1 MDEKRG
7 YFMEKENVPT
17 ILIGLGG
24 IGSTI
29 ANNIYGS
36 IPEER
41 RERVAIHAFDTDVN
55 SIRKLAHLKENV
67 TQTST
72 NRSVGEYLHQNDSL
86 LSWFPQNPYLRKK
99 TMTEGAGQIR
109 AVSRLA
115 FRAAM
120 ADGKMNALWE
130 SIENI
135 FPVQKDRA
143 TYGVRVIIISS
154 LVGGTGSG
162 IYLQVAMY
170 LREMLERKLGQ
181 SSVLIRGAFL
191 LPDILV
197 RSQALDQREWESVQ
211 ANGYASLKELNAI
224 TRIASATE
232 GKDVTIEL
240 EYRPNQVDLEG
251 RTTHAITDKQLPY
264 DFCFLYDYENLKG
277 EHLLGVSDYIDQVS
291 QTIYLQLFSPISAK
305 HFSLEDNQILELI
318 SSEGRGRF
326 CGAGAASL
334 KYPYEDILEYS
345 ALRWAV
351 SGLDES
357 WLMIDQIYEDELKRY
372 ELDLRKGIN
381 RKKLDRGERFTATFD
396 QLVNDENPQPFF
408 KEVEGHVR
416 EVLSNGKRGQLKTN
430 LFISAMEERV
440 KQVIKSDPELQAQSD
455 QCVIDEGQLKLKEK
469 VKREIGRV
477 EAALAFYTD
486 QINKK
491 VYEYRTFL
499 HHQIVDQDYDNPAG
513 GEGQGY
519 RLNTWFL
526 MKPDPVH
533 PLGVRYMLYKIHKAL
548 KERIETLRESN
559 TQMKKQMERYETIYN
574 LSDTEEVED
583 AVRRMELALK
593 QHFLSSVLNNEYK
606 EFTKEYVEKAGRQ
619 HTMLRKY
626 SESLLLELVFV
637 SVNQSINGMI
647 RDWERFFE
655 NLKDTRNTLL
665 SEINQRANKFEGG
678 VNPTREYVLATKEF
692 QGKLWESLRQEIN
705 SGSLPNSISKELYLS
720 HYRQYCERSNA
731 RYGSGYYNEMKVEE
745 LYRDQ
750 VLAHCRR
757 ELRDSKGDRLD
768 LDIIQALRKEAVFQE
783 KNPEKHIENRIG
795 HLAHLSS
802 PFIPFIPEHRELKFW
817 GIHNESAARMSE
829 QQLFECFNDK
839 EVTDHAFSRH
849 EVICYRAHYGL
860 SVENFQKFSAGEES
874 PNHQQ
879 LPGVYFEAYR
889 KRIGRLIRGE
899 ATVTPHLDKNWHLP
913 AYMPDLNP
921 SHARL
926 EVSKADRAFLLG
938 IIYKWIQLVNEE
950 GRKVYQYHGTKGSRL
965 IFQSGV
971 VISDELYSLHQALP
985 HNPVIYD
992 EILQRVQEKQ
1002 AYDLKKYKDMM
1013 THDFMK
1019 GCLEVTSIQK
1029 DHLHNIL
1036 DIGLLYESEAPGDES
1051 LPEIGKRIR
1060 LVLLDEIEL
1069 YFMKLYGEHRRF
1081 KARNEAA
1088 DFIEKLWNEAQAKCT
1103 VEEDS
1108 ADYSSWHNMIQNKLS
1123 FLKQEEVRNN

>member
-1 MDEKRG
+1 MV
-7 YFMEKENVPT
+7 KENVPT
-17 ILIGLGG
+17 ILVGLGG

-29 ANNIYGS
+29 AHNIYGA

-55 SIRKLAHLKENV
+55 SIRKLAHLKDHV

-72 NRSVGEYLHQNDSL
+72 NKSVGEYLHQNDSL
-86 LSWFPQNPYLRKK
+86 LSWFPSSPYLRKK

-115 FRAAM
+115 FRSAM

-130 SIENI
+130 SIERI
-135 FPVQKDRA
+135 FPVQKEGT

-154 LVGGTGSG
+154 LVGGTGAG

-224 TRIASATE
+224 TRIASSSE
-232 GKDVTIEL
+232 EKNVTIEL
-240 EYRPNQVDLEG
+240 EYRPNQIDFEG

-277 EHLLGVSDYIDQVS
+277 EHLLSVSDYIDQVS

-305 HFSLEDNQILELI
+305 HFSQEDNQILELI
-318 SSEGRGRF
+318 SSEGRGRY

-334 KYPYEDILEYS
+334 TYPYENILDYS

-351 SGLDES
+351 SGLDDS
-357 WLMIDQIYEDELKRY
+357 WLMIDHVFEEERSRY

-416 EVLSNGKRGQLKTN
+416 EELPNGKHGQLKSS
-430 LFISAMEERV
+430 LFVAAVEERV
-440 KQVIKSDPELQAQSD
+440 KQVIKNDPELQAQSD
-455 QCVIDEGQLKLKEK
+455 QCVIDEGQMKLKEK

-477 EAALAFYTD
+477 EASLAFYTD
-486 QINKK
+486 QIHRK

-499 HHQIVDQDYDNPAG
+499 HHQIVDQDYDNPSG

-519 RLNTWFL
+519 RMNTWFL
-526 MKPDPVH
+526 MKPEPVH
-533 PLGVRYMLYKIHKAL
+533 PLGVRYLLYKMHKAL
-548 KERIETLRESN
+548 KEKIETLREAN
-559 TQMKKQMERYETIYN
+559 TNMKRQVQRYDEIYD
-574 LSDTEEVED
+574 LRDTEEVED

-593 QHFLSSVLNNEYK
+593 QNLLSSVLNNQYK
-606 EFTKEYVEKAGRQ
+606 DFMKEYVEKASRH
-619 HTMLRKY
+619 HTMLTKY
-626 SESLLLELVFV
+626 SESLLLELVLV
-637 SVNQSINGMI
+637 SVDQSIQGMI

-665 SEINQRANKFEGG
+665 ANINQLANKYEGR

-692 QGKLWESLRQEIN
+692 QEKMWGSIRQDLT
-705 SGSLPNSISKELYLS
+705 SGSLPHSISKELYLS
-720 HYRQYCERSNA
+720 HYRHYCERSNA
-731 RYGSGYYNEMKVEE
+731 RFASDYDKEMKVEE
-745 LYRDQ
+745 LYRIH
-750 VLAHCRR
+750 VLSHCKQ
-757 ELRDSKGDRLD
+757 ELRERKNERLD
-768 LDIIQALRKEAVFQE
+768 LDIIQALRKEAEFLE
-783 KNPEKHIENRIG
+783 KNPETHIAERIE
-795 HLAHLSS
+795 HLDHLSS

-817 GIHNESAARMSE
+817 GIHTESAERLSE
-829 QQLFECFNDK
+829 KQLFESFTDK
-839 EVTDHAFSRH
+839 EVADNAFSKY
-849 EVICYRAHYGL
+849 EIICYRAHYGL
-860 SVENFQKFSAGEES
+860 SVQHFQKFSSGEES
-874 PNHQQ
+874 KNHQQ

-889 KRIGRLIRGE
+889 KRIGKLIRGE

-938 IIYKWIQLVNEE
+938 VIYKWIQLVNEE
-950 GRKVYQYHGTKGSRL
+950 GRKVYQYHGNEGSRL
-965 IFQSGV
+965 ILESGV
-971 VISDELYSLHQALP
+971 VIGEELYRLHQALP

-992 EILQRVQEKQ
+992 EILQRFQEKQ
-1002 AYDLKKYKDMM
+1002 AYEMKKHKDFM
-1013 THDFMK
+1013 THEFIT
-1019 GCLEVTSIQK
+1019 GCLDVTSIQK

-1036 DIGLLYESEAPGDES
+1036 DLGFLYESESLGDER
-1051 LPEIGKRIR
+1051 LPAIGQRVR
-1060 LVLLDEIEL
+1060 QVLLEEIEA
-1069 YFMKLYGEHRRF
+1069 YFIKMHGEHRRF

-1088 DFIEKLWNEAQAKCT
+1088 NFIEKLWNESHAKST

-1108 ADYSSWHNMIQNKLS
+1108 ADYSSWQNTVNLKLTS
-1123 FLKQEEVRNN
+1123 LKQEEVRNN